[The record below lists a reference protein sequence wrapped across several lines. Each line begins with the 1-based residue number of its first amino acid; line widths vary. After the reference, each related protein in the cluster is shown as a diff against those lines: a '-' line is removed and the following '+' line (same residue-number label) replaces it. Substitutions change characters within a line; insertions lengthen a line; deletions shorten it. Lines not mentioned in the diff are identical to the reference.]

1 MISNMFTVTKK
12 TLRARASAS
21 PTTAS
26 PTAASTATEPLSGPL
41 HTTSIVAA
49 AALVSVAL
57 STQLSAATLEVAIDS
72 SPAGLDPHLITAFN
86 SVVIVQST
94 VYEGLTAI
102 NKDLSIGPGLA
113 TSWTVSDDSLSYEF
127 TLPEGVTFHDG
138 SSFDAEDVAASIR
151 RVQNEDIAS
160 PLASRVS
167 PITNIEVVNPNTIVL
182 SLDEPFAAILSS
194 LAGIAI
200 VPSEKEADKESLQ
213 QVPVGTGPFKFDSWT
228 PNSHISLVKFDGYR
242 TAGKPALDGV
252 DVNFVPESATRQVG
266 IAGGDYH
273 LLPGIDPATAL
284 QLDANPSLQVQ
295 RTQDVSYTLLGMNT
309 TRAPLDNAK
318 TRQAINLLLNREEII
333 AGALF
338 GAGVPA
344 GPLSPALAT
353 WALDSSSYTCYQTD
367 VDAAKA
373 LLEEAGA
380 SDAKLSILVLP
391 RQDAKDIAQVIQQQ
405 LAAGGIEVE
414 LLNKEIGD
422 FVSDWKNSD
431 FDMFVSAN
439 GGSPDPDEYFYRTFR
454 TGGST
459 NVFKYSNEEID
470 GWLDEGRKL
479 TDPAARK
486 AVYDKVQSKLAC
498 EGPIAHLAYGNLAT
512 AVSKKVSGFEIY
524 SNGRLASLVNATV
537 AE

>member
-1 MISNMFTVTKK
+1 MNTNVCALGKRSSKLLLK
-12 TLRARASAS
+12 S
-21 PTTAS
+21 
-26 PTAASTATEPLSGPL
+26 
-41 HTTSIVAA
+41 
-49 AALVSVAL
+49 AALVSIVL
-57 STQLSAATLEVAIDS
+57 CGQVNAATLEVAIDS

-86 SVVIVQST
+86 SVVIVQGT
-94 VYEGLTAI
+94 VYEGLTNI
-102 NKDLSIGPGLA
+102 NNDLSIGPGLA
-113 TSWTVSDDSLSYEF
+113 NSWTVSDDSLSYEF
-127 TLPEGVTFHDG
+127 KLPAGVTFHDG
-138 SSFDAEDVAASIR
+138 SAVDAEDVAASVR
-151 RVQNEDIAS
+151 RVQSEDIAS

-167 PITNIEVVNPNTIVL
+167 PITGIEVVDAQTIKL

-200 VPSEKEADKESLQ
+200 VPSELETDKEALQ
-213 QVPVGTGPFKFDSWT
+213 QTPIGTGPFQFDSWT
-228 PNSHISLVKFDGYR
+228 PNSHISLVKFDDYR
-242 TAGKPALDGV
+242 KKGLPTLDGV

-266 IAGGDYH
+266 ITGGDYH

-284 QLDANPSLQVQ
+284 QLEPNPQVSIQ
-295 RTQDVSYTLLGMNT
+295 RTQNVSYTLLGMNT

-318 TRQAINLLLNREEII
+318 TRQAINMLLDREEII

-353 WALDSSSYTCYQTD
+353 WALDTGEYNCYKRD
-367 VDAAKA
+367 VDGAKA
-373 LLEEAGA
+373 LLKEAGA
-380 SDAKLSILVLP
+380 ENAKLKILVLP

-405 LAAGGIEVE
+405 LGAGGVEVE
-414 LLNKEIGD
+414 LLNKEIGE

-459 NVFKYSNEEID
+459 NVFKYSDSELD

-479 TDPAARK
+479 TEPAARK
-486 AVYDKVQSKLAC
+486 TIYDQVQRKLAC
-498 EGPIAHLAYGNLAT
+498 EGPISHLAYGNLAT
-512 AVSKKVSGFEIY
+512 AHSTKVSGFEIHPM
-524 SNGRLASLVNATV
+524 GRLSSLIDVTIS
-537 AE
+537 E

>member
-1 MISNMFTVTKK
+1 MTSMFTHRKSLKLAFMTMA
-12 TLRARASAS
+12 TLASVSLA
-21 PTTAS
+21 
-26 PTAASTATEPLSGPL
+26 G
-41 HTTSIVAA
+41 HT
-49 AALVSVAL
+49 
-57 STQLSAATLEVAIDS
+57 QAATLEVAIDS

-94 VYEGLTAI
+94 VYEGLTAVQQ
-102 NKDLSIGPGLA
+102 DLSIGTGLA
-113 TSWTVSDDSLSYEF
+113 SSWTVSDDSLSYEF
-127 TLPEGVTFHDG
+127 TLPKGATFHDG
-138 SSFDAEDVAASIR
+138 SAVDAEDVAASIR
-151 RVQNEDIAS
+151 RVQSADIAS

-167 PITNIEVVNPNTIVL
+167 PITGITVVDPHTIKL

-200 VPSEKEADKESLQ
+200 VPSELETDKESLQ
-213 QVPVGTGPFKFDSWT
+213 QTPVGTGPFMFDSWK
-228 PNSHISLVKFDGYR
+228 PNSHISLVKFNNYR
-242 TAGKPALDGV
+242 VADLPKLDGV
-252 DVNFVPESATRQVG
+252 NVNFVPESATRQVG
-266 IAGGDYH
+266 IGGGDYH

-284 QLDANPSLQVQ
+284 QLGANPMVSVQ
-295 RTQDVSYTLLGMNT
+295 QTQNVSYTLLGMNT

-318 TRQAINLLLNREEII
+318 TRQAINMLLNREEII

-353 WALDSSSYTCYQTD
+353 WALDTSEYACYERD
-367 VDAAKA
+367 VEGAKA
-373 LLEEAGA
+373 LLKEAGA
-380 SDAKLSILVLP
+380 EGAKISILVLP

-414 LLNKEIGD
+414 LQNKEIGE
-422 FVSDWKNSD
+422 FVQDWKGSN

-439 GGSPDPDEYFYRTFR
+439 GGSPDPDGYFYRTFR

-459 NVFKYSNEEID
+459 NVFKYSDGDID

-486 AVYDKVQSKLAC
+486 TVYDQVQRKLAC
-498 EGPIAHLAYGNLAT
+498 EGPIAHLAYGNLST
-512 AVSKKVSGFEIY
+512 AVSNKLTGFEIY
-524 SNGRLASLVNATV
+524 SNGRLSSLLTATMSD
-537 AE
+537 

>member
-1 MISNMFTVTKK
+1 MNIN
-12 TLRARASAS
+12 
-21 PTTAS
+21 
-26 PTAASTATEPLSGPL
+26 
-41 HTTSIVAA
+41 
-49 AALVSVAL
+49 VSVLGKQSSKLLARSAAVASIIL
-57 STQLSAATLEVAIDS
+57 CGQVNAATLEVAIDS

-86 SVVIVQST
+86 SVVIVQGT
-94 VYEGLTAI
+94 IYEGLT
-102 NKDLSIGPGLA
+102 NVNNDLSIGPGLA
-113 TSWTVSDDSLSYEF
+113 DSWTVSDDSLNYEF
-127 TLPEGVTFHDG
+127 KLPAGVKFHDG
-138 SSFDAEDVAASIR
+138 SALDAEDVASSLR
-151 RVQNEDIAS
+151 RVQSEDIAS

-167 PITNIEVVNPNTIVL
+167 PITGIEVIDPQTIKL

-200 VPSEKEADKESLQ
+200 VPSEMETDKEALQ
-213 QVPVGTGPFKFDSWT
+213 QTPIGTGPFQFDSWT
-228 PNSHISLVKFDGYR
+228 PNSHVSLVKFDGYR
-242 TAGKPALDGV
+242 KKGLPTLEGV

-266 IAGGDYH
+266 ISGGDYH

-284 QLDANPSLQVQ
+284 QLEANPQVNIQ
-295 RTQDVSYTLLGMNT
+295 RTQNVSYTLLGMNT

-318 TRQAINLLLNREEII
+318 TRRAINMLLDREEII

-353 WALDSSSYTCYQTD
+353 WALDTDEYNCYKRD
-367 VDAAKA
+367 VDGAMA
-373 LLEEAGA
+373 LLKEAGA
-380 SDAKLSILVLP
+380 ETAKLKILVLP

-405 LAAGGIEVE
+405 LSAGGVEVE

-459 NVFKYSNEEID
+459 NVFKYSDSEID

-479 TDPAARK
+479 TDPVARK
-486 AVYDKVQSKLAC
+486 AIYDQVQRKLAC
-498 EGPIAHLAYGNLAT
+498 EGPISHLAYDNLAT
-512 AVSKKVSGFEIY
+512 AHSAKVSGFEIHPM
-524 SNGRLASLVNATV
+524 GRLSSLIDVTIS
-537 AE
+537 E

>member
-1 MISNMFTVTKK
+1 MIRVITGQLK
-12 TLRARASAS
+12 TLK
-21 PTTAS
+21 TALR
-26 PTAASTATEPLSGPL
+26 TVVTVGT
-41 HTTSIVAA
+41 I
-49 AALVSVAL
+49 ALAGGL
-57 STQLSAATLEVAIDS
+57 AGHAQAATLEVAIDS

-94 VYEGLTAI
+94 VYEGLTAVQQ
-102 NKDLSIGPGLA
+102 DLSIGAGLA
-113 TSWTVSDDSLSYEF
+113 DSWTVSDDSLTYEF
-127 TLPEGVTFHDG
+127 TLPQGASFHDG
-138 SSFDAEDVAASIR
+138 SSLDAEDVAASLR
-151 RVQNEDIAS
+151 RVQSEDMAS

-167 PITNIEVVNPNTIVL
+167 PITGIDVVDAQTIKL

-200 VPSEKEADKESLQ
+200 VPAEMETDKESLQ

-242 TAGKPALDGV
+242 VDGLPKLDGV
-252 DVNFVPESATRQVG
+252 KVNFVPESATRQVG
-266 IAGGDYH
+266 IGGGDYH

-284 QLDANPSLQVQ
+284 QLGANPSVTVQ
-295 RTQDVSYTLLGMNT
+295 QTQNVSYTLLGMNT

-318 TRQAINLLLNREEII
+318 TREAINMLLDRDEII

-353 WALDSSSYTCYQTD
+353 WALDTAEYGCYKRD

-373 LLEEAGA
+373 LLKEAGA
-380 SDAKLSILVLP
+380 EGAKISILVLP

-405 LAAGGIEVE
+405 LMAGGIEVE
-414 LLNKEIGD
+414 LQNKEIGE
-422 FVSDWKNSD
+422 FVQDWKNSD

-459 NVFKYSNEEID
+459 NVFKYSDTEVD
-470 GWLDEGRKL
+470 AWLDEGRKL

-486 AVYDKVQSKLAC
+486 AVYDQVQRKLAC
-498 EGPIAHLAYGNLAT
+498 EGPIAHLAYGNLST
-512 AVSKKVSGFEIY
+512 AVSNKVSGFEIY
-524 SNGRLASLVNATV
+524 STGLLASLTSATLS
-537 AE
+537 E